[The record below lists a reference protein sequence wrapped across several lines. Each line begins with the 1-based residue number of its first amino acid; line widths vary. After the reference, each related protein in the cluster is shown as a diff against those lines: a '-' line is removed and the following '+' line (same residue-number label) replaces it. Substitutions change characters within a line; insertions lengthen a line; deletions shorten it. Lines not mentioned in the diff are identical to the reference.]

1 MKKHTIFIY
10 LTLISLALALYNFS
24 LIVANNYDRINE
36 ALKNCL
42 VVSLIGISLIFFS
55 TYIEKNKGK
64 EIILPAFFL
73 KLFPLIMLIIIVT
86 HLSATSTGI
95 INNGFGK
102 GTELT
107 WNSIYFVMTVGVIML
122 LLKLMK
128 KIKEFK
134 MTNCADAKP

>member
-1 MKKHTIFIY
+1 MKKYTIFIY

-24 LIVANNYDRINE
+24 LIVLNNYDRITE

-42 VVSLIGISLIFFS
+42 VVSLIGIALIFFS
-55 TYIEKNKGK
+55 TYIEKSKGK

-86 HLSATSTGI
+86 HLSAIVNGI

-102 GTELT
+102 GKELT
-107 WNSIYFVMTVGVIML
+107 WNSIYFLLTVGVIMF

-128 KIKEFK
+128 QLKEFK
-134 MTNCADAKP
+134 MAN